1 MKQIKVL
8 IADDHTIVREGIRS
22 LLEARDDISV
32 VGEASTGTE
41 AIEKTET
48 LKPDVA
54 IIDIS
59 MPILNGLEATL
70 RIKKSVPQCKVLV
83 LTMHENKE
91 SVRQVLRAGASGYI
105 VKKSAASQL
114 FDAIHAVFKGEA
126 FFSPSISR
134 MLLDEYREEAG
145 PIDKTLSLRE
155 REVLQLVAEGY
166 GNREISDLLHIS
178 VKTVEGHKD
187 NIRKKLGVQDKTGLV
202 KYAIQQGIIHV
213 DKMD

>member
-1 MKQIKVL
+1 
-8 IADDHTIVREGIRS
+8 
-22 LLEARDDISV
+22 
-32 VGEASTGTE
+32 
-41 AIEKTET
+41 
-48 LKPDVA
+48 
-54 IIDIS
+54 

-134 MLLDEYREEAG
+134 MLLDEYRDEVG

-187 NIRKKLGVQDKTGLV
+187 NLRKKLGIQDKTGLV